1 MDAYKNFDV
10 MKPLWCEGS
19 LQEKGSCDGKIV
31 TYYVNFGS
39 ACGCGK
45 SQTSLVKLGMRKETP
60 LAVRQAAAAQKVLN
74 KVSLSYMGAVPLP
87 HELCSS
93 IAPLLFLPPLPSAP
107 LAGSSV

>member
-45 SQTSLVKLGMRKETP
+45 SQAALVKLGMRKETP

-74 KVSLSYMGAVPLP
+74 KGPLKKVSLSYVGAVLLP

-93 IAPLLFLPPLPSAP
+93 TAPLL
-107 LAGSSV
+107 